1 VLRASKNKL
10 VTLNHNLIYKRFV
23 FVPSNFVNRFVAGA
37 YPFGAYGRLE
47 EEEKSAISD
56 GMKALALF
64 VDSEHHTVEVRGDV
78 VRGNNNDGDDD
89 DYDFF
94 SLISNKFSFMNSKY
108 YH

>member
-1 VLRASKNKL
+1 
-10 VTLNHNLIYKRFV
+10 
-23 FVPSNFVNRFVAGA
+23 
-37 YPFGAYGRLE
+37 
-47 EEEKSAISD
+47 
-56 GMKALALF
+56 MKALALF
-64 VDSEHHTVEVRGDV
+64 FDPEHRTVEVRGDV

>member
-1 VLRASKNKL
+1 MAAHEEEERLEQNNDIGSSRENNSDDNDDIAW
-10 VTLNHNLIYKRFV
+10 
-23 FVPSNFVNRFVAGA
+23 
-37 YPFGAYGRLE
+37 LE

-64 VDSEHHTVEVRGDV
+64 FDPEHRTVEGRGDV
-78 VRGNNNDGDDD
+78 VPGNNNDGDDD
-89 DYDFF
+89 DYNFC